1 VIRGPIL
8 TFWGGD
14 GAEAEVRASEALLRA
29 ARPRAV
35 QLHTWTPG
43 PATDRVRAIVGHDVA
58 IVAGFGVD
66 GIARDVARGAHPVT
80 RGVGTFVDLASRAAG
95 LGAAAVVWNA
105 EASWKRP
112 PTGAEAARLGD
123 LIRAALAEVAVR
135 FPGLEQHHTAYDHP
149 SFHSTYPWRPWL
161 GEGSPVLASWPQV
174 YAAPGGDLRA
184 HRGALA
190 AREARAL
197 SSWAAAIRAGW
208 ITPDDPSTPLREGVA
223 WRPYYQLHH
232 VPAVDTIRSALRHEG
247 AMLWALRS
255 RSDVEG
261 QRAAQALCVLDRLG
275 YWRENGVEAFQL
287 DHGLVADN
295 IAGPKTVDA
304 LLSM

>member
-1 VIRGPIL
+1 MIRGPIL

-29 ARPRAV
+29 ARPRTV
-35 QLHTWTPG
+35 QLHTWTPER
-43 PATDRVRAIVGHDVA
+43 AAARVRAIVPDVQ
-58 IVAGFGVD
+58 IVVGVGVD
-66 GIARDVARGAHPVT
+66 GIARDVAQGHHSVERGMQTFLQLAERAVA
-80 RGVGTFVDLASRAAG
+80 VG
-95 LGAAAVVWNA
+95 AVAIVWNA

-112 PTGAEAARLGD
+112 PTSDEAARIAAV
-123 LIRAALAEVAVR
+123 IRRGLAVVADQCPR
-135 FPGLEQHHTAYDHP
+135 LEQHHTAYDHP
-149 SFHSTYPWRPWL
+149 GYHSTYPWRPWL

-190 AREARAL
+190 AREAHAL

-232 VPAVDTIRSALRHEG
+232 VPTTATIRSALQHEG

-255 RSDVEG
+255 RSDAEG

-275 YWRENGVEAFQL
+275 YWAADGVERFQAA
-287 DHGLVADN
+287 HGLTPDGVVGPLTLAALDVA
-295 IAGPKTVDA
+295 
-304 LLSM
+304 